1 MGWFLD
7 LRKKEFGGYFCTH
20 DNTFSKYKYKRDFH
34 PKLECG
40 GPFALPTLILESKWI
55 KRM

>member
-7 LRKKEFGGYFCTH
+7 VRKKEFGGYFCTH

-40 GPFALPTLILESKWI
+40 SPFALPTLILESK
-55 KRM
+55 